1 MPLPNEGK
9 IRDYYRIGKM
19 LGSGKLPLIISNHI
33 AGAFGEVR
41 MCVHLDT
48 GAQRAVKILK
58 IAQMDEEEKQS
69 LYNEIKILRKLVGSL
84 IIFDQSFFL

>member
-1 MPLPNEGK
+1 
-9 IRDYYRIGKM
+9 
-19 LGSGKLPLIISNHI
+19 
-33 AGAFGEVR
+33 

-69 LYNEIKILRKLVGSL
+69 LYNEIRILRELV
-84 IIFDQSFFL
+84 FL